1 MPSVDKMTT
10 GVMVIACN
18 WQLLNRMDYS
28 RPGVIKNILFNY
40 DTLMVMARRG
50 DQVSAIVCIDVKR
63 AIHTKGV
70 LTFKQ
75 RRYLALWWQGH
86 NTIEIATMYHK
97 DPWTISQVIN
107 KGFGRISK
115 FLSGKISKTPSE
127 TYMLGEDTFHGIHD
141 TRRR

>member
-1 MPSVDKMTT
+1 MERLFT
-10 GVMVIACN
+10 GVILIACN

-40 DTLMVMARRG
+40 DDLMVMARKG

-63 AIHTKGV
+63 AIHTRGV

-75 RRYLALWWQGH
+75 RRYLSLWWQGF

-97 DPWTISQVIN
+97 DPWTINQVIN
-107 KGFGRISK
+107 KGFMRISK
-115 FLSGKISKTPSE
+115 FLSGKISKTPVE
-127 TYMLGEDTFHGIHD
+127 AYCNYRKGDTL
-141 TRRR
+141 